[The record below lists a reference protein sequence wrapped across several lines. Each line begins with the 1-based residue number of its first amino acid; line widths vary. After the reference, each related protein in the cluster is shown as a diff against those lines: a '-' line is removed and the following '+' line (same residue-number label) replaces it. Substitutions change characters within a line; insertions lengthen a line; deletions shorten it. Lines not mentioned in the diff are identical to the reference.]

1 MGLIGHREQQQAFVA
16 AASGGRMHHGWLL
29 AGPAGIGKGRFAR
42 EAAAWLLA
50 RAAGPE
56 EGTDPA
62 RLGVDS
68 GHRIARLIASGA
80 HPDLR
85 LLERTESDSG
95 KLRSEI
101 VIDQVRE
108 LQPLFQTTPGL
119 SPWRAVIVDAVDDLN
134 RAAANALLKNLEEPP
149 ANTVF
154 LLVSH
159 SPGRLLATIRSRCRT
174 LRFQPLPHPDV
185 AEVLDAQ
192 LGPADD
198 AERAALIRFAEGSPG
213 RALRFAGL
221 AIDELQRELDSLAM
235 GGPAER
241 ASDLA
246 RQLAS
251 KAAQPRFE
259 AFLELAPATIAAA
272 AQRRSGAARARAL
285 SAWEEASRLAAEALP
300 LSLEPQAVAFRLA
313 SLVAEAGRTSHT

>member
-1 MGLIGHREQQQAFVA
+1 MGLIGHREQQGAFIA
-16 AASGGRMHHGWLL
+16 AASGGRLHHAWLL

-56 EGTDPA
+56 AGTAAD
-62 RLGVDS
+62 RFGVDPE
-68 GHRIARLIASGA
+68 HRIARLIGSGA

-85 LLERTESDSG
+85 LLERVEADSG
-95 KLRSEI
+95 KLRAEI

-149 ANTVF
+149 SNTLF

-174 LRFQPLPHPDV
+174 LRFQPLPPDDV
-185 AEVLDAQ
+185 AEVLATQ
-192 LGPADD
+192 LGAGDSP
-198 AERAALIRFAEGSPG
+198 EREALVRFAEGSPG

-221 AIDELQRELDSLAM
+221 GIDELQRDLDALAL
-235 GGPAER
+235 GAGPDR
-241 ASDLA
+241 ISDLA
-246 RQLAS
+246 RQLAG

-259 AFLELAPATIAAA
+259 AFLELAPAAIAAA
-272 AQRRSGAARARAL
+272 AQRRTGAARAQAL
-285 SAWEEASRLAAEALP
+285 AAWDEASRLAAEALP
-300 LSLEPQAVAFRLA
+300 LSLEPQAVAYRLA
-313 SLVAEAGRTSHT
+313 SLVAEAGRALRA